1 MSKSTEEIKADIETG
16 VDQIKELCS
25 MVPITPE
32 ENLSRQIIL
41 AIGMLTSIQLLQVK
55 AINTLTETLEE
66 SLKDD

>member
-32 ENLSRQIIL
+32 ENIL
-41 AIGMLTSIQLLQVK
+41 PVAIKAGEKSID
-55 AINTLTETLEE
+55 N
-66 SLKDD
+66 SL